1 LSRSF
6 EGDLSRKVRCGRCG
20 TTVPAHEIITIER
33 GSISPAEH
41 ICNDCNNQSIAGR
54 MGVNYIP
61 LRKKTLT
68 ITDNKGVERQFSLTQ
83 VIESTGIGIIAKE
96 VAEIAEVTDDKTPG
110 YRFSIHGDFHEK
122 QNDILERLTQKIK
135 KNTSA
140 QYIST
145 RKFAGHSISTVNGF
159 KVAGR
164 LEPIENGDSNSLP
177 VFVVDGKAYTW
188 EELGKIL
195 KRFEGFQFKFNFLE
209 MTEDL
214 LP

>member
-1 LSRSF
+1 MSRSF

-68 ITDNKGVERQFSLTQ
+68 ITDNKGALRQFSLTQ

-96 VAEIAEVTDDKTPG
+96 VVEVAGNNTPG
-110 YRFSIHGDFHEK
+110 YRFSIHGDFQEK

-164 LEPIENGDSNSLP
+164 LEPSESGGDSNSLP

-188 EELGKIL
+188 EELGRIL
-195 KRFEGFQFKFNFLE
+195 KRFEGFQFKFDFLE